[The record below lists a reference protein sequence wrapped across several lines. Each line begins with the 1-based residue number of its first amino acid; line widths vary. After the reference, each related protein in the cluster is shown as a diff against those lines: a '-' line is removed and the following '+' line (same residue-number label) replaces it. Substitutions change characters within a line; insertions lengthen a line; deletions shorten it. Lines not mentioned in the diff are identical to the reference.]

1 MTRLYCD
8 LCGKEIRANDTSYI
22 GYFTRNDGESSK
34 MIDICSECFKEK
46 LHGMQMS
53 WRGKGNE
60 RP

>member
-46 LHGMQMS
+46 LHGMQIV
-53 WRGKGNE
+53 E
-60 RP
+60 RERQ